1 MKGMLLLVSYILKMR
16 ELSSS
21 PVASTIDFLSIY
33 IIQIIKNFETTSSIK
48 IETK

>member
-16 ELSSS
+16 ALSSS

-33 IIQIIKNFETTSSIK
+33 IIQIIKNSQATHPIK
-48 IETK
+48 Q